1 MDFNLKVA
9 LIWPSAI
16 ATQHVYQ
23 EKPIFK
29 DIISSKIIKKKQ
41 KQTSTVS
48 LQQM

>member
-29 DIISSKIIKKKQ
+29 DIISSKISKKKN
-41 KQTSTVS
+41 KNKPA
-48 LQQM
+48 L

>member
-29 DIISSKIIKKKQ
+29 DIISSKISKKKQ

>member
-1 MDFNLKVA
+1 MDFNLKVV

-29 DIISSKIIKKKQ
+29 DIISSKISKKKP